1 MAALAVPLVSL
12 GAGAAAQESP
22 SSGSDWPMWGG
33 TPDRNMVSDMTGLP
47 ADWDVDTGRNVKWMA
62 ELGSQTYGNPVVAEG
77 VVLVGTN
84 NESVKDPRQ
93 QGDMGILMAFREEDG
108 EFLWQH
114 ANAPFEIFFDNI
126 RVYED

>member
-1 MAALAVPLVSL
+1 MVSERAAGTVQPERELEVMRRRLIWLVFMAALAVPVVSL

-93 QGDMGILMAFREEDG
+93 QAFWR
-108 EFLWQH
+108 
-114 ANAPFEIFFDNI
+114 PC
-126 RVYED
+126 YC